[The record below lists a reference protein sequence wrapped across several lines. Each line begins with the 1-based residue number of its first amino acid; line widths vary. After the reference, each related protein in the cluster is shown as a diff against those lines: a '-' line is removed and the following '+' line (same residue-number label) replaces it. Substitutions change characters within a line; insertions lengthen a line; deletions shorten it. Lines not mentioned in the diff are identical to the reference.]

1 MKGSLFLKVLVSFFL
16 SLLSLSWHCGAMEMM
31 FELPDRDTQCFYED
45 IDKGVS
51 STLEYQVR
59 GPCTRHLLILID
71 AHPLVFQ
78 LMRTK
83 EPVYFSHIGHIW
95 R

>member
-1 MKGSLFLKVLVSFFL
+1 MKGSLFVKVLVSFFL
-16 SLLSLSWHCGAMEMM
+16 SLLTLSWHCGAMEMM

-59 GPCTRHLLILID
+59 GPGTWLFL
-71 AHPLVFQ
+71 
-78 LMRTK
+78 LMRTHL
-83 EPVYFSHIGHIW
+83 YSN
-95 R
+95 